1 MIKAIKNLAERSGQ
15 FFREKVWYDLPEANR
30 LHLILLYT
38 IRVALV
44 TARSI
49 RNETLL
55 LRSSALT
62 YSTLLAVVPMLA
74 IGFSLLKGLESQ
86 SRIEYDLIHYIT
98 AGQEELTERIME
110 YISTTDFKAL
120 GAVGTALLL
129 YAVIM
134 MLSHVERAFNH
145 IWGVSRSRTL
155 VRKISDYISVLLLGP
170 LLIVLSATMIAAL
183 SSHTVV
189 QNLSEYR
196 FFNSFFILF
205 KVVIPHLG
213 LWIAF
218 TAIYILMP
226 NTRVRLLPA
235 LIAGVICGSIWEMA
249 FYVYTSFNIGMA
261 RYNKIYGT
269 FAALPFF
276 IIWLYISWVIVL
288 VGAQISNAIQHIRT
302 YQQEFMVAAVSFGQR
317 QTMGLYI
324 MYEIACRFYRGQ
336 TPPTA
341 VNLAL
346 HLSIPS
352 RLVQEIA
359 DILCRQGLLQQINS
373 EALIY
378 QPGMD
383 LSRIR
388 VADIFQAIRDDGQ
401 SSWRIPDHARNDQL
415 QHLLETQQAGTSR
428 EPEQLSMADV
438 VLRSNQSCGSPQTS
452 EENGPARGSA

>member
-15 FFREKVWYDLPEANR
+15 FFRDKVWYDPPEANR

-38 IRVALV
+38 LRVALV

-49 RNETLL
+49 RSETFL

-74 IGFSLLKGLESQ
+74 IGFSLLKGMELQ
-86 SRIEYDLIHYIT
+86 GQIEYYLIHYLT
-98 AGQEELTERIME
+98 AGQEELTERILE

-129 YAVIM
+129 YAVIT
-134 MLSHVERAFNH
+134 MLSHVERAFND

-170 LLIVLSATMIAAL
+170 LLIVLSAAMITAL

-196 FFNSFFILF
+196 VFRDFFILF
-205 KVVIPHLG
+205 NMVIPHLG

-235 LIAGVICGSIWEMA
+235 LIAGVICGSIWEIA
-249 FYVYTSFNIGMA
+249 FHLYTGSNIGLA

-276 IIWLYISWVIVL
+276 IIWIFISWVIVL
-288 VGAQISNAIQHIRT
+288 VGAQISNAVQHIRT
-302 YQQEFMVAAVSFGQR
+302 YQQEFMVAGVSFGQR
-317 QTMGLYI
+317 QIMGLYI
-324 MYEIACRFYRGQ
+324 MYEIACRFSRGQ

-341 VNLAL
+341 EGLAL
-346 HLSIPS
+346 YLSIPS

-359 DILCRQGLLQQINS
+359 EVFCRKGLLQEINS
-373 EALIY
+373 ETLTY
-378 QPGMD
+378 QPAMD

-388 VADIFQAIRDDGQ
+388 VADIFQAIRDDGE
-401 SSWRIPDHARNDQL
+401 SSWRIPDHAKIDQL
-415 QHLLETQQAGTSR
+415 QHLLETQQAGSSR

-438 VLRSNQSCGSPQTS
+438 VLRSNQSCGSPQAS
-452 EENGPARGSA
+452 ERKGSSPEGD